1 MDAAMKTFQVHL
13 NSIDSVKQF
22 VAVAERQSCEIDVCS
37 GRYVVDGKSMLG
49 LFSLDL
55 SSPVNVRYYGED
67 AEAERFYTELAALL
81 DVKKTE
87 EEK

>member
-1 MDAAMKTFQVHL
+1 MKTFQVHL

-22 VAVAERQSCEIDVCS
+22 VAVAERQRCEIDVCS

-55 SSPVNVRYYGED
+55 SSPVGVRYYGED
-67 AEAERFYTELAALL
+67 EDAERFYTELAALL

>member
-1 MDAAMKTFQVHL
+1 MDAAMKNFQVQL

-22 VAVAERQSCEIDVCS
+22 VAAAEGHSCEIDVCS

-55 SSPVNVRYYGED
+55 SSPVGVRYHGDDEG
-67 AEAERFYTELAALL
+67 AERFFEELSALL
-81 DVKKTE
+81 DVKRAD
-87 EEK
+87 